1 MSWIPR
7 SRGDSDR
14 TAGVEGIECRDVFE
28 GRDGR
33 GVQVVDGG
41 LVARPADA
49 VGAREVLDTGVG
61 GCFEALAVGKDEL
74 HRYLLSVE
82 RGLMSCPVVG
92 FAAWKAPTLLG
103 ERSLVAS
110 SRGFEDEFER
120 FVARFVAAA
129 FPEAGVLCGSV
140 CVNLRNAS
148 MRREPP
154 VAPSTRGSHR
164 D

>member
-1 MSWIPR
+1 VAPHRREHERLEAALLQGFDSGLEDGRHVVDPPAPG
-7 SRGDSDR
+7 GDSDR
-14 TAGVEGIECRDVFE
+14 TAGVEGIECQDVFE

-92 FAAWKAPTLLG
+92 FAAWKAPTPWVSD
-103 ERSLVAS
+103 R
-110 SRGFEDEFER
+110 
-120 FVARFVAAA
+120 
-129 FPEAGVLCGSV
+129 
-140 CVNLRNAS
+140 
-148 MRREPP
+148 
-154 VAPSTRGSHR
+154 
-164 D
+164 